1 MKKLSL
7 LFTIVLSSTII
18 INAQTKSID
27 KKIRFGFKIDAGSST
42 ISPKESYVSKDG
54 GKFYFSYGFAADFLL
69 SDNYV
74 IATGLNITH
83 GGGSFTTDNGKG
95 LLENDINN
103 TARNTYSLSLQYL
116 EIPFA
121 LKLKTD
127 DINGIKYWGQFGTYL
142 GANLGARMNA
152 VVDGKIYEKYTPS
165 KVIPINMGLDL
176 GAGIEYPF
184 NSKTYGSIGFGYH
197 NGFINL
203 TKSDWNAGKVVL
215 NGFFLRT
222 AVYF

>member
-1 MKKLSL
+1 MKKILPVIAIAI
-7 LFTIVLSSTII
+7 LFTQFV
-18 INAQTKSID
+18 NAQSKSID

-42 ISPKESYVSKDG
+42 ISPKESYATKDG

-83 GGGSFTTDNGKG
+83 GGGSFSTDNGKG
-95 LLENDINN
+95 LLDDINN
-103 TARNTYSLSLQYL
+103 TSRNTYSLSLQYL
-116 EIPFA
+116 EIPFS

-203 TKSDWNAGKVVL
+203 TKSDWNAGKIVL

>member
-1 MKKLSL
+1 MKKILPVIAIAI
-7 LFTIVLSSTII
+7 LFTQFV
-18 INAQTKSID
+18 NAQSKSID

-42 ISPKESYVSKDG
+42 ISPKESYVTKDG

-83 GGGSFTTDNGKG
+83 GGGSFSTDNGKG
-95 LLENDINN
+95 LLDDINN
-103 TARNTYSLSLQYL
+103 TSRNTYSLSLQYL
-116 EIPFA
+116 EIPFS

-142 GANLGARMNA
+142 GANLGARLNGT
-152 VVDGKIYEKYTPS
+152 VDGKIYEKYTPA

-184 NSKTYGSIGFGYH
+184 NSKTYGSVGFGYH

>member
-1 MKKLSL
+1 MKKITFSIAL
-7 LFTIVLSSTII
+7 IVLATSLSFG
-18 INAQTKSID
+18 QSKID
-27 KKIRFGFKIDAGSST
+27 KKIRFGFKLDAGSSSL
-42 ISPKESYVSKDG
+42 SPKESFTTKDG
-54 GKFYFSYGFAADFLL
+54 GKFYFSYGFASDFLL
-69 SDNYV
+69 SDNYI

-83 GGGSFTTDNGKG
+83 AGGSFSTEDGRG
-95 LLENDINN
+95 YLESNLNQ
-103 TARNTYSLSLQYL
+103 ARNNYSMSLQYL

-142 GANLGARMNA
+142 GINLGARFNGT
-152 VVDGKIYEKYTPS
+152 VDGKTYEKYSPA
-165 KVIPINMGLDL
+165 KVIPVNMGLDL

-184 NSKTYGSIGFGYH
+184 NSKTYGSLGFGYH
-197 NGFINL
+197 NGFINV
-203 TKSDWNAGKVVL
+203 TKSDWNAGKIVL